1 MAHSIPA
8 FGSQRGGA
16 SSGRGR
22 GYPQRIC
29 GRYTNTAEPDALER
43 RFGVSIPFREGSRR
57 YNIAPTQTIIAI
69 VRGEGGEPVA
79 RAMRWGLIPPW
90 AKDAKIAYKM
100 INARSESADEKSSY
114 RRLLA
119 SADRRALLLAD
130 GFYEWLRPEDRKL
143 PRIPFRFTLEDGEPF
158 AFAGLWTPGTVDGE
172 PVQSATILTTAANG
186 LVAPVHDRMP
196 VILAGVDGE
205 RAWLS
210 PELDAAAAKA
220 LCVPFPA
227 ELMAVA
233 PANPLVNKV
242 GAGLPEGPELLVAPA
257 A

>member
-1 MAHSIPA
+1 M
-8 FGSQRGGA
+8 
-16 SSGRGR
+16 
-22 GYPQRIC
+22 
-29 GRYTNTAEPDALER
+29 
-43 RFGVSIPFREGSRR
+43 SIPFREGSRR

-69 VRGEGGEPVA
+69 VRDEDGAPVA

-90 AKDAKIAYKM
+90 AKDAKVAYKM

-143 PRIPFRFTLEDGEPF
+143 PRVPFRFTLQGGEPF

-172 PVQSATILTTAANG
+172 PVESATILTTAANG
-186 LVAPVHDRMP
+186 LVAAVHDRMP

-205 RAWLS
+205 HAWLS

-242 GAGLPEGPELLVAPA
+242 GAGLPEGPELLVVP
-257 A
+257 

>member
-1 MAHSIPA
+1 M
-8 FGSQRGGA
+8 
-16 SSGRGR
+16 
-22 GYPQRIC
+22 
-29 GRYTNTAEPDALER
+29 
-43 RFGVSIPFREGSRR
+43 SIPFREGSRR

-69 VRGEGGEPVA
+69 VRDQDGAPVA

-100 INARSESADEKSSY
+100 INARAETADEKGSY
-114 RRLLA
+114 KRLLA

-143 PRIPFRFTLEDGEPF
+143 PRVP
-158 AFAGLWTPGTVDGE
+158 FAGLWTPGTVDGE
-172 PVQSATILTTAANG
+172 PIESATILTTAANG
-186 LVAPVHDRMP
+186 LVAAVHDRMP
-196 VILAGVDGE
+196 VILAGPDGE

-242 GAGLPEGPELLVAPA
+242 GAGVPEGPELLVSPA
-257 A
+257 AG